1 MMTHFEILAMLT
13 LVIVVV
19 MVTMAMMLRVVMWWW
34 WWCPLLVSLFIH
46 TSHSYKYKATK

>member
-1 MMTHFEILAMLT
+1 MLT

-19 MVTMAMMLRVVMWWW
+19 MVTMTMMLRVVMWW

-46 TSHSYKYKATK
+46 TSHKYKATK